1 MNASLNNVY
10 FETAWNNIHHYS
22 SIQDVAKPSLR
33 KDWNC
38 PWVKRDGKGLKRVV
52 RNIYGEDP
60 APAPAATSH
69 HHFYRQRHYYNPNCN
84 ILTLSWLWMI
94 NFLIVFYS
102 SNWYS
107 DPHSIL
113 APEAPP
119 IPTEELEKMIRERM
133 GEQDRPGVGA
143 SQQQQRY
150 SSNFAYPMQY
160 ILHFFSAFC
169 EN

>member
-1 MNASLNNVY
+1 MFILKRVGII
-10 FETAWNNIHHYS
+10 FIIIL

-84 ILTLSWLWMI
+84 ILTLFIVIVNDKLFDC
-94 NFLIVFYS
+94 FL
-102 SNWYS
+102 
-107 DPHSIL
+107 
-113 APEAPP
+113 
-119 IPTEELEKMIRERM
+119 
-133 GEQDRPGVGA
+133 
-143 SQQQQRY
+143 
-150 SSNFAYPMQY
+150 
-160 ILHFFSAFC
+160 FF
-169 EN
+169 